1 MIGDRVKVARTAC
14 GMTQDMLSEISGL
27 SSSRISNIENELI
40 EPTDVDVS
48 KLSSSMSMPASYFV
62 DATMPSAHGGR
73 YRKTSSVP
81 KKAQTEIEAQASLIS
96 LTISTADRVY
106 KIKRTTIRPCDEIL
120 EDDSIEALASD
131 ARAALALP
139 ESGPIGNVTSSC
151 EKAGI
156 IIARVPRVATN
167 DKLSGY
173 STWPD
178 MGNGRPLILVSSSL
192 PGDVLRATVAHELG
206 HLLLHTRNTM
216 IPYRVAEDQS
226 WTFARSFVFP
236 RNDACE
242 LFRSD
247 NITLSKLRKVKARY
261 GISIA
266 MLIKTC
272 ESYGLVD
279 SEKGRSLWKQYSS
292 RKWRG
297 NEPVE
302 IGIER
307 TTAIQAILKRMKS
320 DGVEIDLP
328 AFLSV
333 KLSSS
338 KS

>member
-1 MIGDRVKVARTAC
+1 MIGDRVRIARVAC
-14 GMTQDMLSEISGL
+14 GLTQSTLSDLSGL
-27 SSSRISNIENELI
+27 TAPRISNIENELVA
-40 EPTDVDVS
+40 PTRDDVL
-48 KLSSSMSMPASYFV
+48 KLASSMSMPESYF
-62 DATMPSAHGGR
+62 DDLAIPAANGGR

-81 KKAQTEIEAQASLIS
+81 KKAQNEIEAQASLIS
-96 LTISTADRVY
+96 LTVATADRAY
-106 KIKRTTIRPCDEIL
+106 RIKRTTIKPCDEEL
-120 EDDSIEALASD
+120 DDASIEALASD

-139 ESGPIGNVTSSC
+139 ESGPVGNMTSSC

-156 IIARVPRVATN
+156 IVARIPRAVHI

-173 STWPD
+173 SVWPD
-178 MGNGRPLILVSSSL
+178 MGRMRPLILVSSSL
-192 PGDVLRATVAHELG
+192 PGDVLRATIAHELG

-216 IPYRVAEDQS
+216 IEHDKAENQS

-236 RNDACE
+236 RNDAHE

-272 ESYGLVD
+272 ESYELID
-279 SEKGRSLWKQYSS
+279 CERARSLWKQYSS
-292 RKWRG
+292 RKWYG
-297 NEPVE
+297 NEPVD

-320 DGVEIDLP
+320 DGLEIDLP